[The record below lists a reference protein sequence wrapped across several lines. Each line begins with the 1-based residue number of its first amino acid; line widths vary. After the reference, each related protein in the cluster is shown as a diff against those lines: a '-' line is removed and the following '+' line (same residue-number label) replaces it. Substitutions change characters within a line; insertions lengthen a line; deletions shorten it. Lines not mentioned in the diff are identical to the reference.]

1 MTEPT
6 PELAGSGPSEE
17 PQSPAVGAENAAGQ
31 RSDHLSATVYAPAG
45 IVVVASVVVWFA
57 VRWLGVEYGTTGLW
71 WAASACA
78 AVGAAL
84 SAAIAPMM
92 ARLCKAV
99 DIPSEATGRRI
110 VPAAT
115 TAGLWFGA
123 ALLTGGD
130 AILTAWLALSL
141 LCVWAGWIDHFTL
154 RFPLTLI
161 RLTTAVGLMLG
172 AFAVAVDQDPAAGG
186 RALLAGMLVF
196 AFNLAFAIVTRGYPG
211 LADVRLSFILGAALG
226 WVGWMNVLSGMLLP
240 NVLALVVMLWVK
252 LIGRRKDLGEFGFA
266 PFLVFGT
273 ALAIAV
279 PPMWWI
285 VWI

>member
-6 PELAGSGPSEE
+6 SELAGSGPSEE
-17 PQSPAVGAENAAGQ
+17 PQSPAVGAEDAAGQ

-57 VRWLGVEYGTTGLW
+57 IRWLDAEYGTTGLW
-71 WAASACA
+71 WVAVTSAAF
-78 AVGAAL
+78 GAAL
-84 SAAIAPMM
+84 SVATAPMM
-92 ARLCKAV
+92 VRLCAAV
-99 DIPSEATGRRI
+99 EIATEGCSRRLG
-110 VPAAT
+110 PAAL
-115 TAGLWFGA
+115 TAGVWFGA
-123 ALLTGGD
+123 VMLAGGD
-130 AILTAWLALSL
+130 AILPAWLALSL
-141 LCVWAGWIDHFTL
+141 LCVWAAWIDHFTL

-186 RALLAGMLVF
+186 RALLAGVLVF

-211 LADVRLSFILGAALG
+211 LADVRLSCILGAALG

-240 NVLALVVMLWVK
+240 NVLALLVMTGVK
-252 LIGRRKDLGEFGFA
+252 AIRRQKDLGEFGFA
-266 PFLVFGT
+266 PFLIAGT
-273 ALAIAV
+273 AVAIAV
-279 PPMWWI
+279 PPLWWI

>member
-6 PELAGSGPSEE
+6 SELAGSGPSEE

-57 VRWLGVEYGTTGLW
+57 ARWIDGEYGTAGLW
-71 WAASACA
+71 WVAVTSAAA
-78 AVGAAL
+78 GAAL
-84 SAAIAPMM
+84 SVTTAPMM
-92 ARLCKAV
+92 TRLCAAV
-99 DIPSEATGRRI
+99 EIPTEGCARRLG
-110 VPAAT
+110 PAAL
-115 TAGLWFGA
+115 TAGMWFGA
-123 ALLTGGD
+123 VMFAGGD
-130 AILTAWLALSL
+130 AILPAWLALSL
-141 LCVWAGWIDHFTL
+141 LCVWAAWIDHFTL

-186 RALLAGMLVF
+186 RALLAGALVF
-196 AFNLAFAIVTRGYPG
+196 AFNLAFAIITHGYPG

-240 NVLALVVMLWVK
+240 NVLALLVMAGVK
-252 LIGRRKDLGEFGFA
+252 SIRRQKDLGEFGFA
-266 PFLVFGT
+266 PFLVAGT
-273 ALAIAV
+273 AVAMVV
-279 PPMWWI
+279 PPLWWI
-285 VWI
+285 VWV

>member
-6 PELAGSGPSEE
+6 SELAGRGPGEE
-17 PQSPAVGAENAAGQ
+17 PQSPADSAEGAAGR

-57 VRWLGVEYGTTGLW
+57 VRWLDVVYGTTGLW

-78 AVGAAL
+78 AVGAAV
-84 SAAIAPMM
+84 SAAIAPMI

-115 TAGLWFGA
+115 TAGMWFGA
-123 ALLTGGD
+123 VLLAGGD
-130 AILTAWLALSL
+130 AILTAWLVLSL
-141 LCVWAGWIDHFTL
+141 LCVWAAWIDHFTL

-161 RLTTAVGLMLG
+161 RLTTALGLMFG

-186 RALLAGMLVF
+186 RALLTGMLVF

-240 NVLALVVMLWVK
+240 NVLALVVMLCVK
-252 LIGRRKDLGEFGFA
+252 FIGRRKDLGEFGFA
-266 PFLVFGT
+266 PFLIAGT

-279 PPMWWI
+279 PPMWWF

>member
-6 PELAGSGPSEE
+6 SELAGSGRSVE

-57 VRWLGVEYGTTGLW
+57 VRWLDAEYGTTGLW

-78 AVGAAL
+78 AVGAVL

-99 DIPSEATGRRI
+99 DIPSEATGRWI
-110 VPAAT
+110 VPAAA
-115 TAGLWFGA
+115 TAGMWFGA
-123 ALLTGGD
+123 VLLAGGD

-141 LCVWAGWIDHFTL
+141 LCVWAAWIDHFTL

-161 RLTTAVGLMLG
+161 RLTTVVGLMFG

-186 RALLAGMLVF
+186 RALLAAVLVF

-226 WVGWMNVLSGMLLP
+226 WVGWMNVFSGMLLP
-240 NVLALVVMLWVK
+240 NVLALLVMAGVK
-252 LIGRRKDLGEFGFA
+252 AIRRQKDLGEFGFA
-266 PFLVFGT
+266 PFLIAGT
-273 ALAIAV
+273 AVAIAV
-279 PPMWWI
+279 PPLWWI